1 MARPVPSACLAFGW
15 QGGGDAGA
23 PAGSPSCR
31 ELTEQIGCFGESRA
45 RTPTTGDVLTARFP
59 EGPVERCR
67 GRLAAMGI
75 GRVESA
81 LCDLNGASAP
91 PSGRASDGS
100 RAWRCRGPSGAAL
113 RYGDCSTSDSARG
126 AEGRVEP
133 AVARASGTDDTAA
146 ADARPCPSPRSG
158 FVQTALIGP
167 ILVPG
172 ALARGCPALLL
183 GDRHRPGSRPRTG
196 PRPIDAAVARRGV
209 VLPPG
214 GSAVA
219 DRQPD
224 GHRARPD
231 PGTGGPRSVGASRP
245 RVLPVDRPCGA
256 RAMRHSLTAVQ
267 PQCGKHDASIGFMQT
282 RAAVLEIKNRA
293 RRAGPSQGERV
304 KKWGDTSS

>member
-1 MARPVPSACLAFGW
+1 MLKSQHTPLA
-15 QGGGDAGA
+15 QSSSTLQSDV
-23 PAGSPSCR
+23 PAGSPGLALSSSSPVA
-31 ELTEQIGCFGESRA
+31 LSSSSAASSSSPDTLSSSSPDALSSSSPGGGETGGSHEERSPKRVGGTRWLFVNANWPSRC
-45 RTPTTGDVLTARFP
+45 PLSNLG
-59 EGPVERCR
+59 
-67 GRLAAMGI
+67 
-75 GRVESA
+75 
-81 LCDLNGASAP
+81 
-91 PSGRASDGS
+91 
-100 RAWRCRGPSGAAL
+100 
-113 RYGDCSTSDSARG
+113 
-126 AEGRVEP
+126 